1 MTNDIQL
8 LVEDDSEMRGSEREI
23 NKNEMRLNT
32 SFSVPIYFMLRR
44 GLLG

>member
-8 LVEDDSEMRGSEREI
+8 LVETLRGSEREI
-23 NKNEMRLNT
+23 NKNEMRLDT